1 MNEEYKNTPVAEED
15 EIDLIA
21 LAKSIWERR
30 KFIIK
35 TVIIFAVIGV
45 IVALFSP
52 TQYTAST
59 KMVPQSSGGT
69 QRASGGL
76 SSLASMA
83 GINLNM
89 NQSTTELLPQTY
101 PQILQSVPFQL
112 KLMQSKF
119 TFSDVEEP
127 VTLFE
132 YYTEYSKPGFLSLI
146 KKYTI
151 GLPGVISKAIKGDEE
166 KTSVVETQDG
176 KAIKL
181 TKEQESVRR
190 IISNN
195 ISLEINDQ
203 DGFIQL
209 SSSFHEADLSA
220 DVAQKAQELL
230 QKYITDFKIEK
241 ASEQLN
247 FIEER
252 YKEKKKEFQEAQAA
266 LAAFRDRNKNVT
278 SAMALTEQERLQN
291 EYQLAFEVYSNLA
304 QQLEQARI
312 KVKEDTPV
320 FSVIQPVTVPQERTK
335 PKRKIILIIWI
346 FLGGV
351 VAIGWVFASQYL
363 QTAKEHWKEIDT
375 GKKDNNNSLAESS
388 ES

>member
-1 MNEEYKNTPVAEED
+1 MNEKNKNTPVAEEG
-15 EIDLIA
+15 EIDLVA

-35 TVIIFAVIGV
+35 TVLIFAVIGV

-89 NQSTTELLPQTY
+89 NQTTTELLPQTY

-112 KLMQSKF
+112 KLMQNKF

-132 YYTEYSKPGFLSLI
+132 YYTEYSQPGVLSLV

-166 KTSVVETQDG
+166 KTSAVATQDG
-176 KAIKL
+176 NTIRL
-181 TKEQESVRR
+181 TKEQEEVRK
-190 IISNN
+190 IISDN

-209 SSSFHEADLSA
+209 NSSFHEAELSA
-220 DVAQKAQELL
+220 EVAQKAQELL
-230 QKYITDFKIEK
+230 QEYITDFKIEK

-346 FLGGV
+346 FLGGI

-363 QTAKEHWKEIDT
+363 ETAKEHWKEIDT
-375 GKKDNNNSLAESS
+375 GNKENNNSLAENS

>member
-1 MNEEYKNTPVAEED
+1 MNEENKNTPVAEED

-21 LAKSIWERR
+21 LAKTIWEHR

-35 TVIIFAVIGV
+35 TVIVFAVIGV
-45 IVALFSP
+45 IVALVSP
-52 TQYTAST
+52 PQYTAST
-59 KMVPQSSGGT
+59 KMVPQSTGGSSRT
-69 QRASGGL
+69 GGL

-112 KLMQSKF
+112 ELMQSKF
-119 TFSDVEEP
+119 IFSDVEEP

-132 YYTEYSKPGFLSLI
+132 YYTEYSKPGVLSLV

-166 KTSVVETQDG
+166 ETSAVETQDG
-176 KAIKL
+176 NTIRL
-181 TKEQESVRR
+181 TTEQEEVRK
-190 IISNN
+190 IISDN
-195 ISLEINDQ
+195 ISLEINDK
-203 DGFIQL
+203 DGYIQL
-209 SSSFHEADLSA
+209 SSSFHEAELSA
-220 DVAQKAQELL
+220 EVAQKAQELL
-230 QKYITDFKIEK
+230 QEYITDFKIEK
-241 ASEQLN
+241 ASEQLD

-252 YKEKKKEFQEAQAA
+252 YQEKKKEFQEAQAA

-346 FLGGV
+346 FLGGI
-351 VAIGWVFASQYL
+351 VAIGWVFASQYIE
-363 QTAKEHWKEIDT
+363 TAKEHWKEIDT
-375 GKKDNNNSLAESS
+375 GKKGNNNSLTENS

>member
-1 MNEEYKNTPVAEED
+1 MNEEYKNNQAVEED

-21 LAKSIWERR
+21 LAKNIWESR

-35 TVIIFAVIGV
+35 TVIVFAIIGV
-45 IVALFSP
+45 IVALVSP
-52 TQYTAST
+52 PQYTAST
-59 KMVPQSSGGT
+59 KMVPQVSSSSP
-69 QRASGGL
+69 RMSGGL

-89 NQSTTELLPQTY
+89 NQASTELLPQTY

-112 KLMQSKF
+112 KLMESKF
-119 TFSDVEEP
+119 DFSDIEQP
-127 VTLFE
+127 VSLFG
-132 YYTEYSKPGFLSLI
+132 YYSEHSQPGVLSTI
-146 KKYTI
+146 KKYTL
-151 GLPGVISKAIKGDEE
+151 GLPGVISKAIKGEE
-166 KTSVVETQDG
+166 EEPSTAKTKSGNT
-176 KAIKL
+176 IKL
-181 TKEQESVRR
+181 TKEQESVRK

-195 ISLEINDQ
+195 ISLEINDK

-209 SSSFHEADLSA
+209 SASFHEAELSA
-220 DVAQKAQELL
+220 QVAQKAEELL
-230 QKYITDFKIEK
+230 QQYITDFRVEK
-241 ASEQLN
+241 AAEQLE

-252 YKEKKKEFQEAQAA
+252 YQEKKKEFQAAQAA

-291 EYQLAFEVYSNLA
+291 EYQLAFEVYSSLA

-335 PKRKIILIIWI
+335 PKRKIILIIWV

-351 VAIGWVFASQYL
+351 VAVGWVFARQYL
-363 QTAKEHWKEIDT
+363 ESAKEHWKEIDAEKEEENT
-375 GKKDNNNSLAESS
+375 LAKNATS
-388 ES
+388 

>member
-30 KFIIK
+30 RFIFK
-35 TVIIFAVIGV
+35 TVIVFAIIGV
-45 IVALFSP
+45 VVALFSP

-59 KMVPQSSGGT
+59 KMVPQSSGGS
-69 QRASGGL
+69 QRMGGGL

-89 NQSTTELLPQTY
+89 NQTTTELLPQTY

-132 YYTEYSKPGFLSLI
+132 YYTEYSKPGVLSLV

-151 GLPGVISKAIKGDEE
+151 GLPGVISKAIKGDEKE
-166 KTSVVETQDG
+166 TSSVETQSG
-176 KAIKL
+176 NTIKL
-181 TKEQESVRR
+181 TKKQESVRK

-195 ISLEINDQ
+195 ISLEINDK

-220 DVAQKAQELL
+220 EVAQKAQELL
-230 QKYITDFKIEK
+230 QQYITDFKVEK
-241 ASEQLN
+241 ASEQLD

-252 YKEKKKEFQEAQAA
+252 YQEKKKEFQEAQAS

-291 EYQLAFEVYSNLA
+291 EYQLAFEVYSSLA

-363 QTAKEHWKEIDT
+363 ETAKEHWKEIDT
-375 GKKDNNNSLAESS
+375 DKKENNNSLAKNS